1 MGRRSIAEKLFE
13 RHEKKEKGGS
23 TWLVVYDFTRSRP
36 PTRFWDNLKRLQDM
50 TDEGSLIQYSVFM
63 TRDMRG
69 ALAAVD
75 LVKHYK
81 GDVMLFKGE
90 LFPV

>member
-1 MGRRSIAEKLFE
+1 MTE
-13 RHEKKEKGGS
+13 RAHKDKGDS
-23 TWLVVYDFTRSRP
+23 TWLVVYDFTESRP
-36 PTRFWDNLKRLQDM
+36 PTKFWDNLRRLQDLAG
-50 TDEGSLIQYSVFM
+50 EGTLVQYSVFM

-81 GDVMLFKGE
+81 GDVMLFRGQQV
-90 LFPV
+90 PT

>member
-13 RHEKKEKGGS
+13 RHEKKEKGNS

-36 PTRFWDNLKRLQDM
+36 PTKFWDNLKRLQDM
-50 TDEGSLIQYSVFM
+50 TNEGTLVQYSVFM
-63 TRDMRG
+63 THDMRG

-81 GDVMLFKGE
+81 GDVMLFRGQQV
-90 LFPV
+90 PT

>member
-13 RHEKKEKGGS
+13 RHEKKEKGES

-36 PTRFWDNLKRLQDM
+36 PTRFWDNLKRLQ
-50 TDEGSLIQYSVFM
+50 TISEGSMVQYSVFM
-63 TRDMRG
+63 THDMRG

-81 GDVMLFKGE
+81 GDAILFRGQQV
-90 LFPV
+90 PT

>member
-36 PTRFWDNLKRLQDM
+36 PTRFWDNLKRLQEM
-50 TDEGSLIQYSVFM
+50 IGEGSLVQYSVFM

>member
-36 PTRFWDNLKRLQDM
+36 PTRFWDNLKRLQIL
-50 TDEGSLIQYSVFM
+50 TGEGTLVQYSVFM

>member
-1 MGRRSIAEKLFE
+1 MGRRSIAKKLYE
-13 RHEKKEKGGS
+13 AHVDKEKGDS
-23 TWLVVYDFTRSRP
+23 TWLVVYNFTRSRP
-36 PTRFWDNLKRLQDM
+36 PTKFWDNLKRLQDM

-63 TRDMRG
+63 TRDTRG

-81 GDVMLFKGE
+81 GDAMLFKGQQV
-90 LFPV
+90 PT

>member
-1 MGRRSIAEKLFE
+1 MGRRSIADKLFE
-13 RHEKKEKGGS
+13 RHKKKEKGDS
-23 TWLVVYDFTRSRP
+23 TMLVVYDFTVSRP
-36 PTRFWDNLKRLQDM
+36 PTKFWDNLKRLQDLS
-50 TDEGSLIQYSVFM
+50 EGSLVQYSVFM

-81 GDVMLFKGE
+81 GDVMLFRGQQV
-90 LFPV
+90 PN

>member
-1 MGRRSIAEKLFE
+1 MGRKSIAEKLYE
-13 RHEKKEKGGS
+13 AHKNKGRGDS

-36 PTRFWDNLKRLQDM
+36 PTKFWDNLKRLQ
-50 TDEGSLIQYSVFM
+50 SLTGAGTLVQYSVFM

-81 GDVMLFKGE
+81 GDVMLFRGQQV
-90 LFPV
+90 PT